1 MKKKK
6 VGIITFNQ
14 VLNYGAIL
22 QAYALKEVCSEL
34 GFESHIVNYSKGY
47 TNDKPMPIH
56 NFIKASNYQGNI
68 SMLIRGI
75 LSYIGDMKKWK
86 NFCEFRNTYLSE
98 SPECFSSE
106 DIKNLGY
113 DVYIAGSDQIWN
125 YNITG
130 NQFDPVFFGEMD
142 TEAEQI
148 IYASS
153 SQDTPFPFD
162 KELKFKEMLEKM
174 PYAVAIREKKLA
186 DYVAKL
192 TGIRYPVVLDPTLLA
207 GRDIFDNLAD
217 DLKEEKTY
225 ILLYQIDSN
234 PASDISVKS
243 LEKRFGCDVYTMTV
257 PRLGSIHARKGT
269 AGPKEFLSLL
279 KNAKFI
285 VTNSFHGIA
294 LSLLFEKQFFVY
306 ENGGVM
312 TRIDSLLSELS
323 LLDRKVKLVEDIDIK
338 NMINFKPIN
347 KQLEILR
354 VNSKKFLMDSLAGK
368 SKD

>member
-1 MKKKK
+1 
-6 VGIITFNQ
+6 
-14 VLNYGAIL
+14 
-22 QAYALKEVCSEL
+22 
-34 GFESHIVNYSKGY
+34 
-47 TNDKPMPIH
+47 
-56 NFIKASNYQGNI
+56 
-68 SMLIRGI
+68 MLIRGI

-368 SKD
+368 IKD